1 MAKTNGITVKV
12 ASQRGYTQVKVNGH
26 SRYKDKLEAL
36 LSAPPIDLL
45 AVRIEL
51 LQLLQLW
58 DEAIHYYKNDVTKK
72 PIT

>member
-1 MAKTNGITVKV
+1 MTNYLSVEV

-26 SRYKDKLEAL
+26 SGYKDKLDAFRN
-36 LSAPPIDLL
+36 APQIDLL

-58 DEAIHYYKNDVTKK
+58 NEALHYYNKDENDVRT
-72 PIT
+72 